1 MVVLFAMAST
11 NSLPLVLGGGPE
23 GPAVL
28 SGKGLD
34 VIPKL
39 LGRPVQVVAGS
50 DGDQRFLGVAQEE
63 VMLYLLEAGGLF
75 PKQRAP
81 QAIQGYQPGASAK
94 KLLER

>member
-1 MVVLFAMAST
+1 MVRKGFDVDNALDNCWMVVLFAMAST

-28 SGKGLD
+28 SGKGLA

-63 VMLYLLEAGGLF
+63 VMLYLL
-75 PKQRAP
+75 
-81 QAIQGYQPGASAK
+81 
-94 KLLER
+94 